1 MLQETIS
8 YYVHNGTNVYG
19 LLLDAN
25 KAFDQVNYCKLFH
38 ILIDRGFRPMYS
50 RLLLIMYSNQKLRF
64 RWNSEFSE
72 LVSVTNGMKQ

>member
-8 YYVHNGTNVYG
+8 YYVHNGANVYG

-38 ILIDRGFRPMYS
+38 ILIDRGFCPMYS